1 MQRFFVESY
10 QIEEEAHRIHIN
22 GTDVNHIKNVLRM
35 KCGEDVWISD
45 GGDKEYHCQIEELG
59 EDEVLLHILYAQ
71 EPEYELPNK
80 LYLFQG
86 LPKADKMELIIQKAV
101 ELGAYRIVPFAAKR
115 SVVKLDQKKAGKKRE
130 RWQAIAKGAAE
141 QSKRGIVP
149 QVQDVMS
156 FQEAMNYAKEL
167 DVVLV
172 PYELQEG
179 MKATEAVIS
188 KIEPGQS
195 VGIFIGPEGGFDESE
210 IEQAKEAGAITI
222 TLGKRIL
229 RTETAGLTTL
239 SILMYHLECREQL
252 DDKNIR

>member
-1 MQRFFVESY
+1 MQRFFVEPY

-210 IEQAKEAGAITI
+210 IEQAKEAGAIPI

>member
-1 MQRFFVESY
+1 
-10 QIEEEAHRIHIN
+10 
-22 GTDVNHIKNVLRM
+22 
-35 KCGEDVWISD
+35 
-45 GGDKEYHCQIEELG
+45 
-59 EDEVLLHILYAQ
+59 
-71 EPEYELPNK
+71 
-80 LYLFQG
+80 
-86 LPKADKMELIIQKAV
+86 
-101 ELGAYRIVPFAAKR
+101 
-115 SVVKLDQKKAGKKRE
+115 
-130 RWQAIAKGAAE
+130 
-141 QSKRGIVP
+141 
-149 QVQDVMS
+149 MS

-188 KIEPGQS
+188 KIEPGKS

-210 IEQAKEAGAITI
+210 IEQAEEAGAIPI